1 MKYFGAPYPIERHPL
16 GFLHTEEG
24 LNQIKADLLILLLTN
39 PGERVMLSNFGTPLR
54 KLFFEQNDTMTEN
67 RARQMISDAIRIWE
81 PRITVKDIEVTSQ
94 IDESKLDFEDTKDE
108 KDHILAIRITFFDP
122 KDISELKELVLQ
134 IPESTLG

>member
-1 MKYFGAPYPIERHPL
+1 
-16 GFLHTEEG
+16 
-24 LNQIKADLLILLLTN
+24 
-39 PGERVMLSNFGTPLR
+39 
-54 KLFFEQNDTMTEN
+54 
-67 RARQMISDAIRIWE
+67 MISDAIRIWE